1 MYKLRSGISN
11 LKKNLTIPGLNELS
25 IYVVIG
31 VEEGKEMNYLKGE
44 RNYSVYIF

>member
-25 IYVVIG
+25 IYVVIE
-31 VEEGKEMNYLKGE
+31 VEEGKELFERGGE
-44 RNYSVYIF
+44 LLSIYI